1 MAILKHKNGN
11 FLFHEPK
18 GQNFLQKMNSVNSEE
33 SVGQCH
39 KSTLYQRKSQLG

>member
-18 GQNFLQKMNSVNSEE
+18 GQNFFKENE
-33 SVGQCH
+33 QCEFRGV
-39 KSTLYQRKSQLG
+39 SR